1 MISFLR
7 NRNQFAF
14 LAFAAILF
22 ASVTAFAD
30 NQTYSLTT
38 RIKPTEAVFDGKTYL
53 ELDSTDKLVV
63 TATNAQLYFTG
74 VSSAELYCNI
84 DISGN
89 YGTEKNGKFRMQM
102 AANAPVNLNGTVNLI
117 GDSYIG
123 SHDWK
128 ANQGVLTF
136 NSLITG
142 DGGLIVAPGY
152 LTQVHLNNTSS
163 VNNYKGNTQIGS
175 SGMYNN
181 SSVTTYPGTLVLDAD
196 EQIPDVIT
204 AGSASTGNLVLN
216 SWSDSSSRLTSTL
229 NLNGHTETV
238 NGLVSS
244 DSLSVIT
251 GTSGSKLRVGANND
265 TSTYSGNLQGAMQ
278 LEKIGTGTQTLSG
291 ANTYSGGTAINAGT
305 LKLTNSST
313 MGTGTATVAS
323 GATVEMGTASNST
336 WAWGGG
342 IINGAGTLKVTGG
355 GTFNITRANLQ
366 VNNSGSI
373 IADGS
378 TLTIDISNGGDHT
391 GADFF
396 INNGGS
402 VIFNTVARDQAFW
415 FKTQTN
421 ITFDSNGGG
430 TFDTGTRSASLVKI
444 NNVNNSATTFTTS
457 GGATNYIQG
466 NNGFNLNGAG
476 LTFDVAKGSDPSGVD
491 LEVSTYIWN
500 TKGYGITKNGAGTM
514 VISGDE
520 SYPNEY
526 NGATTINAGTLKL
539 SGYGKM
545 GNGSGAVS
553 IASGATLTFASDLTQ
568 TTIANPISGAG
579 KIVKEGTNTVNLNGG
594 LTSYT
599 GDMTINGGTVSVLID
614 GTNFNVTKL
623 SGLGNLE
630 LRLVAKSANTQ
641 MPNLINNNFEGVITL
656 KRANQ
661 SSSSSEKFYSNRR
674 DFDGFTFEV
683 TSGTTIYV
691 EYETFKANVL
701 LSGNGNNENYG
712 ALRLNNNMAGKITVM
727 EDALLGINGSRT
739 VSGNIAS
746 GAAN

>member
-1 MISFLR
+1 MTSFKRASIQLGL
-7 NRNQFAF
+7 
-14 LAFAAILF
+14 LAFAAVLLT
-22 ASVTAFAD
+22 SVAFAD
-30 NQTYSLTT
+30 NQTYTLTT
-38 RIKPTEAVFDGKTYL
+38 RVKPTETPFDGKTYTQ
-53 ELDSTDKLVV
+53 LDATD
-63 TATNAQLYFTG
+63 TIDATNNSAQIWLS
-74 VSSAELYCNI
+74 SSATLNCAVN
-84 DISGN
+84 ISGDG
-89 YGTEKNGKFRMQM
+89 YGGEKTGKIRMQM
-102 AANAPVNLNGTVNLI
+102 GSSDVSYFNGNVNLAGNTTIASNVWQSTMGTLYFNG
-117 GDSYIG
+117 
-123 SHDWK
+123 
-128 ANQGVLTF
+128 Q
-136 NSLITG
+136 ITG
-142 DGGLIVAPGY
+142 AGAMIVAPGY
-152 LTQVHLNNTSS
+152 LSPIHLNNTSS
-163 VNNYKGNTQIGS
+163 TPNNYQGNTQIGS
-175 SGMYNN
+175 SGVYNN
-181 SSVTTYPGTLVLDAD
+181 SGVTTYAGTVILDAD
-196 EQIPDVIT
+196 EQIPDVLT
-204 AGSASTGNLVLN
+204 AGATSTGNLVLY
-216 SWSDSSSRLTSTL
+216 SWSDASSRLTSTL

-238 NGLVSS
+238 NGLVTT
-244 DSLSVIT
+244 DSLSVVT

-553 IASGATLTFASDLTQ
+553 IAYGATLTFASDLTQ